1 MERYLNLQR
10 FATPTNLA
18 RILEYRKQQVVGVIV
33 PRPLLNKILNT
44 LRTRHAQLVRWLAQ
58 SEEPEILLRLGGE
71 LPLKAAELEV
81 KQLASAINKAER
93 AELGQ
98 CEVCHEDVEDLL
110 FAMDYTA
117 CVCLDHLDAE
127 QRSRLENELELSQ
140 KVQRA
145 LLPQA
150 SPSIRGWE
158 VAAFSQP
165 ASIVGGDYFDFLKFG
180 DYAHAFIIADVMG
193 KGMPA
198 SMLMANMQASLRIIV
213 PESKSPDE
221 VVVRLNRLFHHN
233 ISLTKFV
240 SLFIGHLDPATGR
253 LLYANAGHHPPFVV
267 RRSGAGKIHFDTL
280 RPTGPAIGLV
290 EDSIFTVGEATIHQ
304 GDLLVMYTDG
314 IVEARSLSGEEFGE
328 ERFKNILGRFSKR
341 PVQGITQEVRSQ
353 LHSFAGK
360 PVPDDDVTL
369 IVSRRNGG

>member
-1 MERYLNLQR
+1 M
-10 FATPTNLA
+10 A
-18 RILEYRKQQVVGVIV
+18 RPILEKV
-33 PRPLLNKILNT
+33 LKT
-44 LRTRHAQLVRWLAQ
+44 LRTRHAELVHWLAQ
-58 SEEPEILLRLGGE
+58 SGEPEISLRLGGA
-71 LPLKAAELEV
+71 LSPKAAELEV
-81 KQLASAINKAER
+81 SQLATTISKADR
-93 AELGQ
+93 AELGK
-98 CEVCHEDVEDLL
+98 CTVCHDEVEDLL

-117 CVCLDHLDAE
+117 CVCLDHLNAE

-150 SPSIRGWE
+150 PPSIRGWE

-165 ASIVGGDYFDFLKFG
+165 ASIVGGDYFDFLNFG
-180 DYAHAFIIADVMG
+180 DSAHAIIIADVMG

-213 PESKSPDE
+213 PESNSPEE

-253 LLYANAGHHPPFVV
+253 LLYANAGHHPPFVL
-267 RRSGAGKIHFDTL
+267 RRSAGGKIHFDAL

-290 EDSIFTVGEATIHQ
+290 EDSVFSVSETTINR

-314 IVEARSLSGEEFGE
+314 ILETRSPSGEEFGE
-328 ERFKNILGRFSKR
+328 NRLKEILERLS
-341 PVQGITQEVRSQ
+341 QHSLQEITQDVRAQ

-360 PVPDDDVTL
+360 PVPDDDSTL
-369 IVSRRNGG
+369 IVSRRNSS